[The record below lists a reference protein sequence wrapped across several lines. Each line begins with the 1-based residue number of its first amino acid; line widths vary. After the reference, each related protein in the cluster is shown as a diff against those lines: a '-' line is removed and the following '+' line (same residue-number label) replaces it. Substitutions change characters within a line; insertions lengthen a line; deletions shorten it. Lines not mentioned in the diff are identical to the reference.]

1 MQAIT
6 IKGLGHISSLLG
18 SSEVMVACDYPVP
31 VSAILDE
38 LRSRYPLFSNYVGQ
52 LENIEESV
60 LILADGRDMQLD
72 SLVEPG
78 KQLVLVTPISGG

>member
-18 SSEVMVACDYPVP
+18 SSEVMVACDYTVP

>member
-1 MQAIT
+1 MQAVT
-6 IKGLGHISSLLG
+6 IKAIGYISSLLG

-31 VSAILDE
+31 VSTILDE
-38 LRSRYPLFSNYVGQ
+38 LRSKYPLFSKYVGQ

-78 KQLVLVTPISGG
+78 KQLVLVTPVSGG